1 MGGGDKCLKPLAGR
15 PILAH
20 VLERLDGQVER
31 ILLNANGDP
40 ERFAAWGVPVVA
52 DVVAGFGGPLV
63 GVLTA
68 LEWAATHALEIT
80 DVVSVPAD
88 GPFLPR
94 DLVRRLI
101 AARGEAGAVLAQAS
115 SNGRSNPVVGLWP
128 VALAAELRHA
138 VVEEGMA
145 KVDAW
150 TARYR
155 LATVDFAA
163 APLDPFFN
171 ANTQEDLAEA
181 ERMLGAEPGDPA
193 SSAPPPKR
201 GRRRSIDSSN
211 AVSVCFDP
219 N

>member
-1 MGGGDKCLKPLAGR
+1 MPERVMADVLAGGLARRMGSGDKCLKPLAGR

-40 ERFAAWGVPVVA
+40 ERFASWGVPVAA

-63 GVLTA
+63 GVLTE
-68 LEWAATHALEIT
+68 LEWAAAHAPEIT

-101 AARGEAGAVLAQAS
+101 AARGEGGAVLAQAS

-150 TARYR
+150 TARYK
-155 LATVDFAA
+155 LATVDFTA

-181 ERMLGAEPGDPA
+181 ERMLGAELGAPA
-193 SSAPPPKR
+193 P
-201 GRRRSIDSSN
+201 
-211 AVSVCFDP
+211 
-219 N
+219 